1 MKVKSSS
8 SGVVG
13 GSASVSGSIA
23 GKYAEL
29 IKMAAPYE
37 VSEKVCGSAPM
48 HPRRE
53 QKLKEMLGEMESSV
67 NAAGVALHM
76 TAIVKGSRART
87 WTSTLAIVGGVKNQQ
102 LGSIQQVWN
111 IKLEKAAGSAN
122 SPKHLCAKGSM
133 KLPILPIWNNG
144 QIAVNPIDFAF
155 ENTISMG
162 MAACGEAKIVT
173 AANARVSEEQMEY
186 SKKSKE
192 AKKCKA
198 IMASAEGGKVT
209 SAQGGKMEAK
219 YHHAC
224 KAAIQQATT
233 LDIIEL
239 KNQFV
244 KVPEIVKQAEQTL
257 ATIAKAYLWPFA
269 RTMQAKPFNA
279 AENTFSTTM
288 KIAFKKAP
296 LTHKAFDLFVERP
309 QERLVFINV
318 RIPSPLNFIAPLK
331 AGPYQVNRSSMK

>member
-1 MKVKSSS
+1 
-8 SGVVG
+8 
-13 GSASVSGSIA
+13 
-23 GKYAEL
+23 
-29 IKMAAPYE
+29 
-37 VSEKVCGSAPM
+37 
-48 HPRRE
+48 
-53 QKLKEMLGEMESSV
+53 
-67 NAAGVALHM
+67 
-76 TAIVKGSRART
+76 
-87 WTSTLAIVGGVKNQQ
+87 
-102 LGSIQQVWN
+102 
-111 IKLEKAAGSAN
+111 
-122 SPKHLCAKGSM
+122 M

-144 QIAVNPIDFAF
+144 QIAVNTIDFAF

-173 AANARVSEEQMEY
+173 AGNARVSEEQMEY
-186 SKKSKE
+186 SKKSME

-198 IMASAEGGKVT
+198 VMASAEGGKVT

-257 ATIAKAYLWPFA
+257 ATVAKAYLWPFA
-269 RTMQAKPFNA
+269 RTMLAKPFNA

-288 KIAFKKAP
+288 KIAFKKQP
-296 LTHKAFDLFVERP
+296 LTHKAFDLFIERP
-309 QERLVFINV
+309 QERLVFINI